1 MKECFVPFSVA
12 FALQKDSI
20 YTNKFNV
27 KMNQLIEGGFINKW
41 LNDEFDKVAKKADIG
56 ASTVAEPLTIDN
68 VQVYKYFVYFSNLR
82 CHKKWYEYIKTILVQ
97 LEIIAKIAGPFSF
110 GINDF
115 GISNY
120 GSDW

>member
-1 MKECFVPFSVA
+1 MHIMKECFVPFSVA

-68 VQVYKYFVYFSNLR
+68 VQVYKCFVFLGSGDVI
-82 CHKKWYEYIKTILVQ
+82 KWYEYIKTISY
-97 LEIIAKIAGPFSF
+97 K
-110 GINDF
+110 
-115 GISNY
+115 
-120 GSDW
+120 

>member
-1 MKECFVPFSVA
+1 MHIMKECFVPFSVA

-68 VQVYKYFVYFSNLR
+68 VQVYKCFVFLGSGDVI
-82 CHKKWYEYIKTILVQ
+82 KWYE
-97 LEIIAKIAGPFSF
+97 
-110 GINDF
+110 
-115 GISNY
+115 
-120 GSDW
+120 